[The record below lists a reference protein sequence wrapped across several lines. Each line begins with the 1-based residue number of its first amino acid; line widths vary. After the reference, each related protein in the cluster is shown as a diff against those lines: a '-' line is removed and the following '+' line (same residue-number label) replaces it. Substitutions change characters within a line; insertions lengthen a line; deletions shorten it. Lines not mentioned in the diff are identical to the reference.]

1 MNINDRIKKI
11 CEVFCENSNGKF
23 AVTMEASKQNVNN
36 WSRSGYSVGLSVIV
50 KIIEKFPSVSPEWL
64 LTGVGEMERTD
75 NGLTHQSQTDRI
87 ERLDNHNTL
96 LFKEN
101 KELRAE
107 NDELRGRLY
116 MKKSAG

>member
-1 MNINDRIKKI
+1 MDINERIKNI

-50 KIIEKFPSVSPEWL
+50 KIIEKFPGVSPEWL

-75 NGLTHQSQTDRI
+75 NGLTQAQTDYI
-87 ERLDNHNTL
+87 EWLENNNRLL
-96 LFKEN
+96 YKEN

-107 NDELRGRLY
+107 NDKLREQLG